1 MRESKKAPLDASRV
15 DGIDL
20 ISQLGLWAA
29 LTASNPNKENQVI
42 TKEHKPGFRRIV
54 RIAGLGAAALAFSV
68 MSNAAASADTLISL
82 PDGSKTGPNAT
93 VTRTA
98 ESALVSPSLAAN
110 GAGRTAWVSGTVT
123 ADVKGIKEV
132 IEAPTANGTPNTA
145 GTYNGT
151 NGSTTHGVSRVST
164 GYIVGC
170 QVDVTGLSANPSL
183 SLGMDSLA
191 TSVGLTVP
199 LNSGEVKYVPVT
211 AKDILKDGVYT
222 LQYHDAELQVQNCG
236 GFAQA
241 RAYTVMEI
249 VGNDYSKTVL
259 YGAPFSIG

>member
-1 MRESKKAPLDASRV
+1 MS
-15 DGIDL
+15 
-20 ISQLGLWAA
+20 
-29 LTASNPNKENQVI
+29 T
-42 TKEHKPGFRRIV
+42 TEHKTGFRRNA
-54 RIAGLGAAALAFSV
+54 RIAGLGAAAAVALCAIANGV
-68 MSNAAASADTLISL
+68 ASADTFIPL
-82 PDGSKTGPNAT
+82 PDGSKAGPNAT

-123 ADVKGIKEV
+123 VDVTGLKEV
-132 IEAPTANGTPNTA
+132 AEVPSANGTPNTA

-170 QVDVTGLSANPSL
+170 QVDVTGLSATPSF
-183 SLGMDSLA
+183 SLGMDSLS
-191 TSVGLTVP
+191 TSAGLTIP

-211 AKDILKDGVYT
+211 AKDIPKDGVYT

-241 RAYTVMEI
+241 RSYTVMEI

-259 YGAPFSIG
+259 YGAPFGIG

>member
-1 MRESKKAPLDASRV
+1 MTKNFGS
-15 DGIDL
+15 
-20 ISQLGLWAA
+20 GL
-29 LTASNPNKENQVI
+29 
-42 TKEHKPGFRRIV
+42 RRGAG
-54 RIAGLGAAALAFSV
+54 IAGLGAAAAALLGV
-68 MSNAAASADTLISL
+68 MSTGAASADTFIPL
-82 PDGSKTGPNAT
+82 PDGSKTGPNVT

-98 ESALVSPSLAAN
+98 ESALSSPSLAAN

-132 IEAPTANGTPNTA
+132 TDVPKSNNTTNNA

-151 NGSTTHGVSRVST
+151 NASTTHGVSRVST

-170 QVDVTGLSANPSL
+170 QVDITGLSASPSFSADLSSLTPSL
-183 SLGMDSLA
+183 
-191 TSVGLTVP
+191 GLSVP
-199 LNSGEVKYVPVT
+199 LNSGEVKYVPIA
-211 AKDILKDGVYT
+211 AKDIKKDGVYA
-222 LQYHDAELQVQNCG
+222 LQYQDAELQVQKCG

-241 RAYTVMEI
+241 RSYSVVEI

>member
-1 MRESKKAPLDASRV
+1 MTTNDRRRARRGAR
-15 DGIDL
+15 
-20 ISQLGLWAA
+20 
-29 LTASNPNKENQVI
+29 I
-42 TKEHKPGFRRIV
+42 TGV
-54 RIAGLGAAALAFSV
+54 GAAAAVAACV
-68 MSNAAASADTLISL
+68 MSAGAASAETFIPL
-82 PDGSKTGPNAT
+82 PDGSKSGPNAM
-93 VTRTA
+93 VTRSA
-98 ESALVSPSLAAN
+98 ESVLVSPSLAAN

-132 IEAPTANGTPNTA
+132 TEAPSANGTPNTA

-151 NGSTTHGVSRVST
+151 NASTTHGVSRLTT

-170 QVDVTGLSANPSL
+170 QVDLTGLSANPSF
-183 SLGMDSLA
+183 SLGMDSLSTA
-191 TSVGLTVP
+191 MGLTVP
-199 LNSGEVKYVPVT
+199 LSSGEVKYVPVT

-241 RAYTVMEI
+241 RAFTVMEI
-249 VGNDYSKTVL
+249 AGNDYSKSVL